1 MALGVDEAASYRREK
16 RSGIANGDVL
26 LIGTDVIWETRN
38 ASAETFGKQRL
49 GRILSDHHRMR
60 AQDIVQAILD
70 GLEQFR
76 GKEPLEDDITLL
88 IIKADAGTR

>member
-1 MALGVDEAASYRREK
+1 
-16 RSGIANGDVL
+16 
-26 LIGTDVIWETRN
+26 
-38 ASAETFGKQRL
+38 
-49 GRILSDHHRMR
+49 MR